1 MTLNITVT
9 TPKCIYQ
16 CADFQLT
23 NANTDEPIKGD
34 YQKQFLVHTFNWS
47 ATVNFSGIARNQKN
61 RCRKMA
67 CR

>member
-23 NANTDEPIKGD
+23 NAVTKKPIEGM
-34 YQKQFLVHTFNWS
+34 
-47 ATVNFSGIARNQKN
+47 ATAQSQPNEY
-61 RCRKMA
+61 
-67 CR
+67 